1 MRQLSAP
8 ALRQMLDTAGNEKP
22 VLIDVREA
30 WEYNLAHIT
39 GATHMPMND
48 VPSRIQ
54 ELDETHPTVVICH
67 HGMRSL
73 QVVAYLERMGFD
85 NLHNL
90 DGGIDAWSRQ
100 VDASVSRY

>member
-8 ALRQMLDTAGNEKP
+8 ALRQMLDAAGTEKP
-22 VLIDVREA
+22 VLVDVREV
-30 WEYNLAHIT
+30 WEFNIGHIA
-39 GATHMPMND
+39 GATHIPMNE

-54 ELDETHPTVVICH
+54 ELDETHPTVIICH

-100 VDASVSRY
+100 VDANVSRY